1 MNETTTGNQGSA
13 DTQERRQGTTGATG
27 STSPNKNIA
36 IGTIKKGADGV
47 DRRWNGKKWV
57 KVVAVGTVKKGKG
70 DYDVRWN
77 GNKWVKVKGS
87 EGKYSQ
93 TTTTTTTP
101 APPPELPALSAEEQM
116 MYDQQIGVA
125 GQGYKNLEAQTA
137 EQRGLLLQRYQD
149 TLEAMKRGGYES
161 GQQLRE
167 QLSEGGLGFSPMF
180 LGKGMRDIA
189 QQTANETARLTAERA
204 AQEEAMT
211 RQLDISRRE
220 RDAELERLRIQSLI
234 DRSAKLRQ
242 GIAK

>member
-1 MNETTTGNQGSA
+1 
-13 DTQERRQGTTGATG
+13 
-27 STSPNKNIA
+27 
-36 IGTIKKGADGV
+36 
-47 DRRWNGKKWV
+47 
-57 KVVAVGTVKKGKG
+57 
-70 DYDVRWN
+70 
-77 GNKWVKVKGS
+77 
-87 EGKYSQ
+87 
-93 TTTTTTTP
+93 
-101 APPPELPALSAEEQM
+101 LSAEEQM
-116 MYDQQIGVA
+116 MYDQQIGVT

-149 TLEAMKRGGYES
+149 TLESMKRGGYES

-189 QQTANETARLTAERA
+189 QQTANEAARLTAERT

>member
-1 MNETTTGNQGSA
+1 MGTA
-13 DTQERRQGTTGATG
+13 DTQARTNA
-27 STSPNKNIA
+27 NKN
-36 IGTIKKGADGV
+36 KNK
-47 DRRWNGKKWV
+47 NKNKGKK
-57 KVVAVGTVKKGKG
+57 KIPVGTVKKGKG
-70 DYDVRWN
+70 NYDVRWN
-77 GNKWVKVKGS
+77 GIKWVKVKGS
-87 EGKYSQ
+87 EGKY
-93 TTTTTTTP
+93 TP
-101 APPPELPALSAEEQM
+101 AATPGAVAPPPELPALSAEEQM
-116 MYDQQIGVA
+116 MYDQQIGVT

-149 TLEAMKRGGYES
+149 TLESMKRGGYES

-189 QQTANETARLTAERA
+189 QQTANEAARLTAERT